1 MHVVLLSGMNELK
14 KLENAEIHS
23 LDPRW
28 ELVQRVAASTGFR
41 RAARVRD
48 FLLYVCERALEHHT
62 DEITEQQIGTHV
74 FGRPA
79 DYNSGDDNVVRA
91 QARVLRTKLEQYFAG
106 NEGHAEPI
114 VITIPKGTYV
124 PVFESRPAEAA
135 TLPSPAEI
143 AIRPAVPGFSRAVV
157 VLSILVV
164 VLIGACVWLVAE
176 RTGLRTNRSNAS
188 TSFTALWDAVMPQ
201 DQQTLIVVSDH
212 TYGLLQEAAGRPI
225 PLSEYLSGDYEAQAR
240 QLSQARGLEAIVP
253 GFSQLHLT
261 GLYSVTD
268 VALLVALR
276 PQAAARSKVSSAR
289 FLHMQDFN
297 SGNAILIG
305 TNHTNPWVE
314 LFNRNLNFQ
323 FEWDFTDKD
332 NYCVNRSPRAGE
344 QPEYRASLSGSTRTV
359 YGGIAF
365 LPTLTRRGNALI
377 VSGTSMAGNEISA
390 GFITNEKLSRP
401 FLDRLIAESGGKLPY
416 FEVLLK
422 TTSVGSQAS
431 QPEVVAYRTVAQ

>member
-1 MHVVLLSGMNELK
+1 MNDLKNLEESGL
-14 KLENAEIHS
+14 HT
-23 LDPRW
+23 LDARW
-28 ELVQRVAASTGFR
+28 ELVQRVAASAGFR
-41 RAARVRD
+41 KAARARD
-48 FLLYVCERALEHHT
+48 FLLYVCARALEQHT

-79 DYNSGDDNVVRA
+79 DYNPGDDNVVRA
-91 QARVLRTKLEQYFAG
+91 QARALRTKLEQYFSG
-106 NEGHAEPI
+106 KEGSAEPI

-124 PVFESRPAEAA
+124 PVFESRPIVSAA
-135 TLPSPAEI
+135 IQSPPEVAPAPPLVVSRFSPA
-143 AIRPAVPGFSRAVV
+143 VG
-157 VLSILVV
+157 VLSILVII
-164 VLIGACVWLVAE
+164 LAGACMWLLADRAAS
-176 RTGLRTNRSNAS
+176 RTTRSTASTAS
-188 TSFTALWDAVMPQ
+188 TSFTTMWDSVMSQ

-240 QLSQARGLEAIVP
+240 QLSQAHGLDAILP
-253 GFSQLHLT
+253 GFAQLHLT
-261 GLYSVTD
+261 GLYSATD
-268 VALLVALR
+268 VGLLIALR

-305 TNHTNPWVE
+305 TQHTNPWAE
-314 LFNRNLNFQ
+314 LFSRNLNFQ
-323 FEWDFTDKD
+323 FEWDFTNKD
-332 NYCVNRSPRAGE
+332 NYCVNRSPRSGE
-344 QPEYRASLSGSTRTV
+344 QAEYHASLSGATRTV

-365 LPTLTRRGNALI
+365 LPTLTRRGNALL

-401 FLDRLIAESGGKLPY
+401 FLDRLIAESAGRLPY

-422 TTSVGSQAS
+422 TTSVGAQAS